1 MTSDD
6 LARRLPSFTQ
16 WRNRRPSLSRRLVT
30 LSMLSVSVVVLMVAL
45 GAYWAT
51 RFSLYNQL
59 DNELFEVASYT
70 AGPIASDVENMGGL
84 NSDALHAANV
94 TLILLGSDG
103 SAQEVPGQGSALTPG
118 APELTVA
125 RIQTGTSARTVT
137 DGHGVAFRMVAV
149 PQTIGQQR
157 YAVVMARPLVPTERT
172 LHWLW
177 ITMLVT
183 GGLGVLLAVFFGW
196 WGSKQALRPL
206 RNLSGAVAHVTETDE
221 LSPIAIHSDDELGDL
236 TRSFNTMLNSLS
248 SSRERQRRLI
258 ADAGHELRTPLTSM
272 RTNIEL
278 LVADEKTGMLP
289 EGARGEILHDIA
301 AQLGEFTSL
310 VGDLVQLSRE
320 DKVAAN
326 PLSIDFRDVV
336 EAAIVRAKRRGPGI
350 NFDVELNPLYL
361 VGEPDTL
368 ERAVTNLLDNAVK
381 FSPAGGTIHVHLQG
395 DQLRIADQGPG
406 IAHEDLPHVFDRFYR
421 SDRARN
427 TPGTGLGLSIVAH
440 TITSHGGQVT
450 ARRSAEGGAEFV
462 VRLPGTTSPD
472 GEGGEDT
479 ITLPAIK
486 D

>member
-310 VGDLVQLSRE
+310 VGDLMQLSRDDAVSPSPE
-320 DKVAAN
+320 PLDFADVVAAAV
-326 PLSIDFRDVV
+326 DRV
-336 EAAIVRAKRRGPGI
+336 KRRGP
-350 NFDVELNPLYL
+350 NLTYDVVLEPMFI

-381 FSPAGGTIHVHLQG
+381 FSPETGTVHVRL
-395 DQLRIADQGPG
+395 ADGELTIWDEGPG
-406 IAHEDLPHVFDRFYR
+406 IVEDDLPKIFDRFYR
-421 SDRARN
+421 SNKARN
-427 TPGTGLGLSIVAH
+427 TPGTGLGLAIVAH
-440 TITSHGGQVT
+440 TINAHGGTVEAANQPGAG
-450 ARRSAEGGAEFV
+450 ARFV
-462 VRLPGTTSPD
+462 VRLPASEISSD
-472 GEGGEDT
+472 EDSV
-479 ITLPAIK
+479 PVG
-486 D
+486 

>member
-1 MTSDD
+1 MID
-6 LARRLPSFTQ
+6 RLIRFSTTG
-16 WRNRRPSLSRRLVT
+16 RRPRVSLGRRLVF
-30 LSMLSVSVVVLMVAL
+30 LSALAVSLAVVMVAL
-45 GAYWAT
+45 AAYWMT
-51 RFSLYNQL
+51 RFMLIKQL
-59 DNELFEVASYT
+59 DNELLDVATVT
-70 AGPIASDVENMGGL
+70 ATPIAADVESMGGL
-84 NSDALHAANV
+84 NADALRAASV
-94 TLILLGSDG
+94 TLLLVSSDG
-103 SAQEVPGQGSALTPG
+103 SARGIPG
-118 APELTVA
+118 APVTLEPGDDEKAVA
-125 RIQTGTSARTVT
+125 RTQTGSSARTVT
-137 DGHGVAFRMVAV
+137 DNDGTRYRMVAV
-149 PQTIGQQR
+149 PQTIGEDN
-157 YAVVMARPLVPTERT
+157 YALVMARPLAPTERT

-177 ITMLVT
+177 ITMMGMGT
-183 GGLGVLLAVFFGW
+183 LGVLLAVGLGW
-196 WGSKQALRPL
+196 WSSRQALRPL
-206 RNLSGAVAHVTETDE
+206 RNLSEAVAHVTETDE
-221 LSPIAIHSDDELGDL
+221 LTPIEIHADDELGDL

-248 SSRERQRRLI
+248 SSRERQKRLI

-289 EGARGEILHDIA
+289 EGARGEILHDSA

-320 DKVAAN
+320 DRVTVN
-326 PLSIDFRDVV
+326 PEPLDFRDVV
-336 EAAIVRAKRRGPGI
+336 ESAIVRAKRRGPGL

-381 FSPAGGTIHVHLQG
+381 FSPPGGTIHVHLEG

-406 IAHEDLPHVFDRFYR
+406 IADEDLPHVFDRFYR

-440 TITSHGGQVT
+440 TITAHGGQVT

-462 VRLPGTTSPD
+462 VRLPGQTAPEALESA
-472 GEGGEDT
+472 GEDT
-479 ITLPAIK
+479 ITLPAIQ